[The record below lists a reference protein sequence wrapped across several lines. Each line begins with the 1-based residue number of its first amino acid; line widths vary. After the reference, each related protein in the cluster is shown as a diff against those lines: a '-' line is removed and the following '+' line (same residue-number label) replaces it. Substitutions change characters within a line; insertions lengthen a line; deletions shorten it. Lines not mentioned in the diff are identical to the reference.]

1 MQKNPKKTPKKQRTS
16 VMVLWLRIHVTA
28 QGMQVL
34 SLVWG
39 LRSRVCVC
47 VCMCVCACAC
57 ARVLS
62 CIQLFVTLWTVACQ
76 ALLSTEFSRQEYWSG
91 LPFPS
96 PEDLP
101 NPGIQPRLPVSPTL
115 AANSSRLCNLRY
127 QDHTCFPAAKTTRCN
142 C

>member
-1 MQKNPKKTPKKQRTS
+1 
-16 VMVLWLRIHVTA
+16 MVLWLRIHVTV

-39 LRSRVCVC
+39 LRSHVCVR
-47 VCMCVCACAC
+47 VCMCVRACTHV
-57 ARVLS
+57 RVLS

-96 PEDLP
+96 PGDLP
-101 NPGIQPRLPVSPTL
+101 DPGIQPRLPVSPTL
-115 AANSSRLCNLRY
+115 AGKFFTPLQPEIPRSHMLPSS
-127 QDHTCFPAAKTTRCN
+127 
-142 C
+142 